1 MMMIEFNNLPGTQQV
16 LSQPPAQHQP
26 AAWPGAAKKIEKSS
40 QSLAKGC
47 KKIEK
52 SLQSIR
58 RKKGYCNATAERK
71 GNEDKES
78 TCHDASFFA
87 SSSAQ

>member
-26 AAWPGAAKKIEKSS
+26 TAWPGAAKKIEKSL

-47 KKIEK
+47 QENWEVIAKQMQRGKVNAK
-52 SLQSIR
+52 QLQ
-58 RKKGYCNATAERK
+58 KGK
-71 GNEDKES
+71 GS
-78 TCHDASFFA
+78 
-87 SSSAQ
+87 

>member
-40 QSLAKGC
+40 QS
-47 KKIEK
+47 
-52 SLQSIR
+52 IR
-58 RKKGYCNATAERK
+58 RNKGYCNATAERK
-71 GNEDKES
+71 GNEDKEPP
-78 TCHDASFFA
+78 CHDASFFA